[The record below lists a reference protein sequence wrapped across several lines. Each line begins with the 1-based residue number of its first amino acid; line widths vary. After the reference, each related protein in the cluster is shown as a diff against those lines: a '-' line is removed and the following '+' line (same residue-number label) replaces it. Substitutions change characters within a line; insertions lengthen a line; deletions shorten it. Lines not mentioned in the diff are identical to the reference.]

1 VLFLGF
7 LLFIAAEVAAFVA
20 VGEHIGFGWAV
31 LILLG
36 VSALGPF
43 VVRRVG
49 LAVVARTRDRLARG
63 ELPTGELLDGV
74 VVLMAGTMICVPG
87 FIGDALGLLLMIR
100 SVRTLLIRW
109 IGYRLARRLENMR
122 DIRWRVINIGV
133 RPKPDNLASPGELP
147 DGTPELDEGADS

>member
-1 VLFLGF
+1 VFFLGF
-7 LLFIAAEVAAFVA
+7 LVFIVAEIAAFVA
-20 VGEHIGFGWAV
+20 VGDHIGFGWAV

-87 FIGDALGLLLMIR
+87 FISDALGLLLMIR
-100 SVRTLLIRW
+100 FVRTLLIRL

-133 RPKPDNLASPGELP
+133 PPRPDNRATPPGLP
-147 DGTPELDEGADS
+147 EAKPELDEGSDN